1 MTKRQW
7 FLVAGTLVLAAC
19 HGTGTGVCVNTM
31 PSAGAYRSADEV
43 GLVECYDTQTGQPAE
58 APAPRVNEPNSNEP

>member
-19 HGTGTGVCVNTM
+19 GTGTGVCEIPRVSQGPTEN
-31 PSAGAYRSADEV
+31 RDEI
-43 GLVECYDTQTGQPAE
+43 GFVECTDARTSKPAE
-58 APAPRVNEPNSNEP
+58 APAPKVNKPDSN